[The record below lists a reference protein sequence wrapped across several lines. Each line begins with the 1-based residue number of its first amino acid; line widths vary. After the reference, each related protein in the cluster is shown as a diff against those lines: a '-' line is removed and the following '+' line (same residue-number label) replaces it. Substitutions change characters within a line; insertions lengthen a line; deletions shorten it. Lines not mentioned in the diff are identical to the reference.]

1 MGYSLTLCTENH
13 IFCDGFW
20 FEPSCSMIFIIIII
34 LFFFTITGLVASEE
48 KTLTWLLSISD
59 DELSI

>member
-1 MGYSLTLCTENH
+1 MVFGSSLAVQL
-13 IFCDGFW
+13 FY
-20 FEPSCSMIFIIIII
+20 
-34 LFFFTITGLVASEE
+34 LFFYFIITGLVASEE